1 MASICW
7 HCHRSPGPPAA
18 SSASNPP
25 GSAGT
30 GTGEKSKGF
39 VTDVLDRPGCQV
51 LQIRHEGL
59 ELPGRE
65 GWIPIDVLP
74 HGSEGGLADS

>member
-1 MASICW
+1 M
-7 HCHRSPGPPAA
+7 
-18 SSASNPP
+18 
-25 GSAGT
+25 
-30 GTGEKSKGF
+30 
-39 VTDVLDRPGCQV
+39 TDVLDRPGCKV

-65 GWIPIDVLP
+65 GWIPGELPP

>member
-1 MASICW
+1 M
-7 HCHRSPGPPAA
+7 
-18 SSASNPP
+18 
-25 GSAGT
+25 
-30 GTGEKSKGF
+30 
-39 VTDVLDRPGCQV
+39 TDVLDRPGCKV

-74 HGSEGGLADS
+74 HGSEGGLADN